1 MVFEDSTMRKIVSP
15 GVPPGLLKNSAF
27 KVRIRHPRASSLKL
41 YPLTL
46 EGVRTGRVVS
56 PETAADET
64 AVFSVDTAKD
74 GNTVYF
80 EIRAN
85 ENTAPSKT

>member
-1 MVFEDSTMRKIVSP
+1 MPKRKT
-15 GVPPGLLKNSAF
+15 KERCHYEKQTHN
-27 KVRIRHPRASSLKL
+27 
-41 YPLTL
+41 
-46 EGVRTGRVVS
+46 VS

-64 AVFSVDTAKD
+64 AVFSVGTAKD

-85 ENTAPSKT
+85 ENTTPSKT